1 MGHPVLVNAPG
12 SPDGRTLRWQQHKTE
27 RRKAVIDAALALI
40 EQHEVGAE
48 INVQEIAERAGI
60 NRSVLY
66 RHFEDRAD
74 LDLAVQQE
82 ICDELGRTLVG
93 ELDFHGTPREI
104 SDRAVGAFVH
114 WAVAHPSLMRFAE
127 RDLPGNAPTPLEAS
141 IEQIAQ
147 QIEFLM
153 SAFVAM
159 LGAEL
164 SEDDRDSLEP
174 WVFGI
179 IGSCFESVRRWTSR
193 ETLRPGVDYFTQ
205 LTAQAVWLQIDG
217 MADSRGIELPD
228 IPIEQLLA
236 TLDPIDPTD

>member
-1 MGHPVLVNAPG
+1 MNAPA
-12 SPDGRTLRWQQHKTE
+12 STDGRSLRWEQHKTE
-27 RRKAVIDAALALI
+27 RRKAVLSAALELI
-40 EQHEVGAE
+40 ESSKPGAE
-48 INVQEIAERAGI
+48 VNVQDIAERAGI

-82 ICDELGRTLVG
+82 ICSQLGMALAE

-104 SDRAVGAFVH
+104 SDRAVTGFVH
-114 WAVAHPSLMRFAE
+114 WAVANPALMRFAE
-127 RDLPGNAPTPLEAS
+127 RDLPGDAPKPLDTS

-153 SAFVAM
+153 SAFVVL

-174 WVFGI
+174 WVFGL
-179 IGSCFESVRRWTSR
+179 IGNCFESVRRWTSR
-193 ETLRPGVDYFTQ
+193 DTLRPDVAYFTEFTCQ
-205 LTAQAVWLQIDG
+205 VVWLQIEG
-217 MADSRGIELPD
+217 MATSRGIDLPD
-228 IPIEQLLA
+228 VPIEELLA
-236 TLDPIDPTD
+236 ALDLTEPSA